1 MDLAPDATTRRIT
14 GRVRDFLVDEVLPA
28 EPVLA
33 AQVAATPED
42 WSFRPV
48 VRHLQATAR
57 ERGLWNL
64 FLPPG
69 GPGRD
74 GGLTNLRYAP
84 VAELT
89 GYSPRLAPVAMNCA
103 APDTGN
109 MELLAHFATPQ
120 QRERWLDPLL
130 EGTQRSAFC
139 MTEPAVA
146 SSDAT
151 NIATRI
157 VRDGDDYVVTGRK
170 WFATGAMNPDC
181 GLLVVMGKTDPD
193 APRHRQQSMVLVPR
207 DTPGVTVLRGLTVLG
222 YDDRDHGGHAEI
234 LFDDV
239 RVPAANLLGGEGEGF
254 AMAQA
259 RLGPGRIHHCMRAL
273 GTAERAL
280 DLVRER
286 AAERV
291 AFGGPLADQGVVRE
305 WLAAARVEIESLRLL
320 VLKTAWLMD
329 TVGNRAAMTEIQAIK
344 IAVPRAVGQI
354 LDRAVQVFGAAGVSG
369 DHPLA
374 ELFAGIRALR
384 LADGPDEVHLASLG
398 RAELRRAPYLT
409 RAAEPSVP
417 GPSVP
422 EPSAAAS
429 SAAPPP
435 VPGPSVPEPPA
446 AASSASSSAVPPV
459 APPSTVEGDPT

>member
-1 MDLAPDATTRRIT
+1 MDFAPDTTTRET
-14 GRVRDFLVDEVLPA
+14 CDRVRAFLTEEVLPA
-28 EPVLA
+28 EPVLDDEL
-33 AQVAATPED
+33 AATPDD

-48 VRHLQATAR
+48 VRRLQTAAR

-64 FLPPG
+64 FLPPDSPAG
-69 GPGRD
+69 DRGA
-74 GGLTNLRYAP
+74 GLTNLQYAP

-89 GYSPRLAPVAMNCA
+89 GYSPRLAPVATNCA

-109 MELLAHFATPQ
+109 AELLAHFGTPE

-130 EGTQRSAFC
+130 DGTLRSAFC
-139 MTEPAVA
+139 MTEPDVA

-151 NIATRI
+151 NIATSI
-157 VRDGDDYVVTGRK
+157 VRDGDDYVITGRK
-170 WFATGAMNPDC
+170 WFATGAMNPGC
-181 GLLVVMGKTDPD
+181 GLLVVMGRTDPD
-193 APRHRQQSMVLVPR
+193 GPRHRQQSIVLVPR
-207 DTPGVTVLRGLTVLG
+207 DTPGVTVVRGLTVLG

-234 LFDDV
+234 RFDGA

-273 GTAERAL
+273 GTAERAM

-286 AAERV
+286 ATRRT

-305 WLAAARVEIESLRLL
+305 WLAGARVEIEALRLL

-329 TVGNRAAMTEIQAIK
+329 TVGTKAAMTEIQAIK

-354 LDRAVQVFGAAGVSG
+354 LDRAVQLFGAAGLSG

-374 ELFAGIRALR
+374 ELFAGVRALR

-398 RAELRRAPYLT
+398 RAEARRRAPYLAPRNRT
-409 RAAEPSVP
+409 P
-417 GPSVP
+417 GT
-422 EPSAAAS
+422 
-429 SAAPPP
+429 AAPTPL
-435 VPGPSVPEPPA
+435 
-446 AASSASSSAVPPV
+446 
-459 APPSTVEGDPT
+459 EGDPT